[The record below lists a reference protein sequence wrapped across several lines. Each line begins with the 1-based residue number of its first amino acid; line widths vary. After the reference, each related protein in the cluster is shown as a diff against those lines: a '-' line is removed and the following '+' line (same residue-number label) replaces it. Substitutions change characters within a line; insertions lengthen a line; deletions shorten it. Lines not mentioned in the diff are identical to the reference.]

1 VGFDPD
7 VANGGSDDA
16 SDYGDFLVSGLLNN
30 PGDNWT
36 TMLAQFPETA
46 RLSNIQCE
54 NCHGPQNGDA
64 HQEGDPRLSLSSDVC
79 GVCHG
84 EPLRHARFQ
93 QWQLSAHA
101 NYEVAI
107 DEGDSG
113 SCSRCHT
120 ANGFLTW
127 LPVLTGDEPGD
138 PLDDIF
144 YCDDAGT
151 GLCVGGAND
160 GLACVDDDECP
171 AEWTTD
177 EIHPQT
183 CATCH
188 DPHSI
193 GTTTGV
199 DTNAT
204 VRISGN
210 TPPLIAGF
218 TAFGVGKGAIC
229 MTCHNTRRGLRNDDT
244 WDATVADEDTARAPH
259 GGAQADLLMGQNA
272 YFVNVGMRGSHSLVE
287 DSCVNCHMEQTPPP
301 DLLSYNLGGTNHTF
315 FASTE
320 ICSNCHGDGFNANGV
335 QDAADATLEG
345 LESLIEEMILD
356 LIEDLIVAGN
366 VIDLDGEATI
376 TDAAD
381 ILAIEFGEYRGRQAI
396 TVTFLDATTVGP
408 VRMSDIGV
416 LDAGTLVLQ
425 GELYDFAD
433 ERLPKAGW
441 NWNLVNNDGSRG
453 VHNPDFTFLAL
464 DSAIDELIALW
475 MAP

>member
-1 VGFDPD
+1 
-7 VANGGSDDA
+7 
-16 SDYGDFLVSGLLNN
+16 
-30 PGDNWT
+30 
-36 TMLAQFPETA
+36 
-46 RLSNIQCE
+46 
-54 NCHGPQNGDA
+54 
-64 HQEGDPRLSLSSDVC
+64 
-79 GVCHG
+79 
-84 EPLRHARFQ
+84 
-93 QWQLSAHA
+93 
-101 NYEVAI
+101 
-107 DEGDSG
+107 
-113 SCSRCHT
+113 
-120 ANGFLTW
+120 
-127 LPVLTGDEPGD
+127 
-138 PLDDIF
+138 
-144 YCDDAGT
+144 
-151 GLCVGGAND
+151 
-160 GLACVDDDECP
+160 
-171 AEWTTD
+171 
-177 EIHPQT
+177 
-183 CATCH
+183 
-188 DPHSI
+188 
-193 GTTTGV
+193 
-199 DTNAT
+199 
-204 VRISGN
+204 
-210 TPPLIAGF
+210 
-218 TAFGVGKGAIC
+218 

-272 YFVNVGMRGSHSLVE
+272 YFVNVGMRGNHSLVE